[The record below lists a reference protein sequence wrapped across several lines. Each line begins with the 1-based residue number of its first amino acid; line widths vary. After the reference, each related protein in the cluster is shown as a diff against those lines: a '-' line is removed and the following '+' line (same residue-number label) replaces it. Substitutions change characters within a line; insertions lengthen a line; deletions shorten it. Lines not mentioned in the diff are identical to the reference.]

1 MRVAWHPRAQH
12 DLMEIV
18 RYVGEDNLDAALRL
32 RDSIRGQVALLAQM
46 PDMGR
51 RGRVRGTRELVI
63 AGTRYI
69 VAYTTTRE
77 EVVVLR
83 VLHGA
88 RHWPRRFTAEA
99 Q

>member
-1 MRVAWHPRAQH
+1 MKIAWHAQARR
-12 DLMEIV
+12 DLMGIV
-18 RYVGEDNLDAALRL
+18 RYVAEDDVDAALRL
-32 RDSIRGQVALLAQM
+32 RDTVRGQTALLADM

-51 RGRVRGTRELVI
+51 PGRVPGTRELVI

-69 VAYTTTRE
+69 VGYTVIRG

-88 RHWPRRFTAEA
+88 RQWPERL
-99 Q
+99 

>member
-1 MRVAWHPRAQH
+1 VKVAWHRRAQR
-12 DLMEIV
+12 DLLKIV
-18 RYVGEDNLDAALRL
+18 RYVAEDNLDAALRL
-32 RDSIRGQVALLAQM
+32 RESIRGQVALFAEM
-46 PDMGR
+46 PEAGR

-69 VAYTTTRE
+69 VAYAAMRD

-88 RHWPRRFTAEA
+88 RLWPERL
-99 Q
+99 